1 MLLPEVWAWKT
12 EGDDHHR
19 ALLNT
24 CLACLA
30 AYLTAFPASSLTH
43 PRRKVAV
50 VSDGR
55 KERKGRLQSSGL
67 DSKKGMQGMY
77 AGLML
82 TKKAINTQSIAF
94 K

>member
-1 MLLPEVWAWKT
+1 MLLSEVWAWKT

-50 VSDGR
+50 VSDMDDR
-55 KERKGRLQSSGL
+55 KEWKGKLIAEFKYLSESFGAVSIEVIIKHYSSVKIL
-67 DSKKGMQGMY
+67 W
-77 AGLML
+77 
-82 TKKAINTQSIAF
+82 
-94 K
+94 